1 MRILVATEETQGRR
15 PNDFCFAQEGEIVTF
30 SSECTREEVDGP
42 CGCKRSLS
50 GTTSLLATTTFR
62 VVEREDLTL
71 TGLTRILAASLVSAG
86 WYETLEA
93 ATGTARQGVADIVQ
107 VALGYPVGSVLER
120 RGDRFAARPR
130 LVA

>member
-15 PNDFCFAQEGEIVTF
+15 PNDFCFAEEGEVVTF
-30 SSECTREEVDGP
+30 SPECTREEVDGP

-62 VVEREDLTL
+62 VVERDDLTPA
-71 TGLTRILAASLVSAG
+71 GLTRILAASLVAGG
-86 WYETLEA
+86 WYETAEA
-93 ATGTARQGVADIVQ
+93 ASGPAREEV
-107 VALGYPVGSVLER
+107 VALVRVALRFPAGSVLER
-120 RGDRFAARPR
+120 RGDRFATRLR